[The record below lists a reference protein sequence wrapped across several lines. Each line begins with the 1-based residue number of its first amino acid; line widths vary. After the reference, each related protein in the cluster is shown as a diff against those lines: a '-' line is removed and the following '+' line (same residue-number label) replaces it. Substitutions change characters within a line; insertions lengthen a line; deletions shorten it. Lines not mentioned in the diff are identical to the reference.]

1 MTIIGR
7 KISIVS
13 YQIYTLNTPIPKS
26 IDNSKRFLFR
36 GKS

>member
-13 YQIYTLNTPIPKS
+13 HQIYTLNTPILKS
-26 IDNSKRFLFR
+26 IDNSKWFLFR

>member
-13 YQIYTLNTPIPKS
+13 HQIYTLNMSILKS

-36 GKS
+36 RKL